1 LLTLAGPAPR
11 VGPALRDL
19 GILENGALAIAGERI
34 AAVGTWEEVAPWV
47 GVGTEVLDAGG
58 RVVMPGF
65 VDCHT
70 HAVFAGS
77 REAEFVQ
84 KIEGRAYLEILA
96 AGGGILSTVRATRAA
111 TEEELT
117 RLAAARLAR
126 MLEHGSTTVEIK
138 SGYGLTVA
146 DELKIL
152 RVISRLAGGKGK
164 GDEEMNG
171 DQGDRADGEE
181 TPVSS
186 SALSPSPPSPS
197 IPSSPSD
204 FRSLPEIVSTF
215 LGAHAVPAGIAREEY
230 VASVIEEMLPAAVP
244 LAEYCDVFCEE
255 GAFTLDETRRILER
269 ARAQGLRLKVHAG
282 EFHALGAAGL
292 CARMGGTSADH
303 LDQVTGDEVEA
314 MAESGTVAV
323 FLPAVNFYL
332 RTPYA
337 DARRFVDA
345 GVPIALATDFNPGSA
360 PTLSMP
366 FVLTLA
372 CLYLRLHPAE
382 AITAATLNAAHALDR
397 SDRIGS
403 LEPGKQA
410 DVIVLDAPNYESLP
424 YWFGSNPVASVIR
437 SGVQVFGC
445 SGVRADRTGSDV

>member
-11 VGPALRDL
+11 LGDALRDL
-19 GILENGALAIAGERI
+19 GIIENGALAIVGEQI
-34 AAVGTWEEVAPWV
+34 AAVATWEDVAPWV
-47 GVGTEVLDAGG
+47 GPGTEILDAGG

-77 REAEFVQ
+77 REREFVQ
-84 KIEGRAYLEILA
+84 KIEGRAYLDILA

-111 TEEELT
+111 SEEELT
-117 RLAAARLAR
+117 RIAAGYLTR
-126 MLEHGSTTVEIK
+126 MLVHGTTTAEIK
-138 SGYGLTVA
+138 SGYGLTLA

-152 RVISRLAGGKGK
+152 RVIRRLI
-164 GDEEMNG
+164 
-171 DQGDRADGEE
+171 
-181 TPVSS
+181 SS
-186 SALSPSPPSPS
+186 SPARPVPS
-197 IPSSPSD
+197 
-204 FRSLPEIVSTF
+204 VVATF
-215 LGAHAVPAGIAREEY
+215 LGAHAVPGDVPRKEY
-230 VASVIEEMLPAAVP
+230 VNSVVEEMLPAAVG

-255 GAFTLDETRRILER
+255 GAFTLAETERIFER
-269 ARAQGLRLKVHAG
+269 ARALGFRLKVHAG

-292 CARMGGTSADH
+292 CARMGGVSADH
-303 LDQVTGDEVEA
+303 LDQVTADEVA
-314 MAESGTVAV
+314 QMAAAGTAAV

-345 GVPIALATDFNPGSA
+345 GVPIAVATDFNPGSA

-382 AITAATLNAAHALDR
+382 AITAATLNAAHALNR
-397 SDRIGS
+397 ADRIGS
-403 LEPGKQA
+403 LEVGKQA
-410 DVIVLDAPNYESLP
+410 DVLILDMPNYESVP
-424 YWFGSNPVASVIR
+424 YWFGGNPVATVIKEGQIVAR
-437 SGVQVFGC
+437 
-445 SGVRADRTGSDV
+445 